1 MLITFKLEY
10 GNKIIDILLII
21 IKKVIFFEKLDKIDD
36 IKKFKKLLVKLF
48 FWQAK

>member
-21 IKKVIFFEKLDKIDD
+21 KKKVIFFEKLDKIDD

-48 FWQAK
+48 F

>member
-48 FWQAK
+48 F